1 MSRRML
7 VLVAL
12 GAGLLASP
20 TAAPGRLVERWD
32 YPRLFKEADLVV
44 IAEAVAVTD
53 AADPA
58 PFDWRPDLFEAKV
71 ATFDVEHV
79 LQGKL
84 PKGGL
89 RVLHFRLKD
98 GQSIDGGPLLV
109 EFRTKGVE
117 VTAKNGNFAWG
128 RPNYLL
134 FLKARK
140 DGRYEPVSGPYDP
153 VLSVKELH
161 SPLNDLYDK

>member
-7 VLVAL
+7 VLVAF

-32 YPRLFKEADLVV
+32 YPRLFQDADLVV

-53 AADPA
+53 ADDPA
-58 PFDWRPDLFEAKV
+58 PFDGRAHLFEART
-71 ATFDVEHV
+71 ATLAVEHV
-79 LQGKL
+79 LQGKA
-84 PKGGL
+84 PGDGL
-89 RVLHFRLKD
+89 RVLHFRAREGAL
-98 GQSIDGGPLLV
+98 IRNGPDLV
-109 EFRTKGVE
+109 EFRTTGGQI
-117 VTAKNGNFAWG
+117 TAKAGKFAWG

-140 DGRYEPVSGPYDP
+140 DGRYEPVAGHYDSAM
-153 VLSVKELH
+153 SVKELH
-161 SPLNDLYDK
+161 GPLNRLYDK